1 MLNLNN
7 LNANNQ
13 DDSGGGGGE
22 VINSL
27 YNLLNDDGANV
38 KWLNDN
44 NIMLIR
50 PSGLSNINKIRFREF
65 VGDLLPVVKNGT
77 LPKLIVE
84 LKTVNNPLLTGQVIT
99 PENIYNNYM
108 LLSQYCNLI
117 KVELDWQYNED
128 EETQVIYNIK
138 LALDVLNAKL
148 KRMLMPLG
156 YSAAFRDPANFN
168 VNVIEKSIY
177 SNPRFIVLPSGLY
190 SQAVEYGGNVA
201 NTFRFPYL
209 DDSYNKQYLSI
220 DVGTI
225 NHRLTGVEYTGYLG
239 DIYSVIITETNNDNE
254 NNNYLRV
261 VFPDETTFNTTLS
274 FSSGQKSLLYNEI
287 KKYPHQSGLSRSVSG
302 SEYGFYC
309 YVVVS
314 SGNDTV
320 KYTTNENQTG
330 FNSLDLGAVFTQYNI
345 PYNWTNVNNPAYIIS
360 FNLSYESGSGA
371 IELVGIQQA
380 TEPDDEDCQLLLF
393 YIKWTTTDNP
403 ISGSGITTT
412 PDKCLYQYIDAN
424 NSAVLSGYDVNF
436 IQKLS
441 LLCGSVGYGTGV
453 ASYVDGSDNYLK
465 VNSFA
470 CKYTTD
476 NITLTDSAIIPNYRI
491 RDNGQEHAI
500 TWSNYNGRYIMTNIL
515 LSEFFNS
522 RNDFT
527 IPLTD
532 KYYLMSDSS
541 LSGILYDAGYNVQ
554 SLGSFRYGC
563 GYIVPDY
570 VITASDLDINN
581 NYIGV
586 KPSYVF
592 GADVLKNVILKSSV
606 YDASGINR
614 TNINFNHL
622 SEYGELT
629 EETEDLITYSGI
641 YTDGVDIIG
650 SINLPVFNMTSTE
663 GDFIVPT
670 FLHIDTSPSL
680 FEIFS
685 EIQTGNPKE
694 FSIYKQDA
702 ELLYKYVDDQV
713 LARLETQILFKYE
726 YNDIILNVLGFPNGD
741 GVLYH
746 LNDISRIRFKELQ
759 TDNTTTS
766 ILINLTQEDEK
777 IDIETLKHLYG
788 KLYLSVDWE
797 Q

>member
-13 DDSGGGGGE
+13 DDSGGE
-22 VINSL
+22 IINSL

-44 NIMLIR
+44 NIMLMR
-50 PSGLSNINKIRFREF
+50 PAGLSNINKIRFREF
-65 VGDLLPVVKNGT
+65 IGDLLPVVKNGT

-84 LKTVNNPLLTGQVIT
+84 LKTVNNPILTGQVIT

-128 EETQVIYNIK
+128 EDTQVIYNIK

-156 YSAAFRDPANFN
+156 YSAAFRDAYNFN
-168 VNVIEKSIY
+168 VNLLEKSLY

-190 SQAVEYGGNVA
+190 SQAVEYGGDVA

-209 DDSYNKQYLSI
+209 DPDYNKLYLSI

-225 NHRLTGVEYTGYLG
+225 NHRLTGVEYSGYYG
-239 DIYSVIITETNNDNE
+239 DVYSVVITQINNDNE
-254 NNNYLRV
+254 NNIYLRA
-261 VFPDETTFNTTLS
+261 VFPEEITLNTSLS
-274 FSSGQKSLLYNEI
+274 LSSGQKSLLYNEI
-287 KKYPHQSGLSRSVSG
+287 KKYPHQSGLGRYYDPEDGWTYYS
-302 SEYGFYC
+302 YIIKAD
-309 YVVVS
+309 
-314 SGNDTV
+314 GNDAV
-320 KYTTNENQTG
+320 SYITNKIQNG
-330 FNSLDLGAVFTQYNI
+330 FNLLDVGDVLTEYNV
-345 PYNWTNVNNPAYIIS
+345 PNDWKNVNNPIYFIS
-360 FNLSYESGSGA
+360 FNLSYASGSGGA
-371 IELVGIQQA
+371 IELVGIKQE
-380 TEPDDEDCQLLLF
+380 TNPNDEDCQLLLF
-393 YIKWTTTDNP
+393 YIKWTTTGNP
-403 ISGSGITTT
+403 IKQNDLTLTV
-412 PDKCLYQYIDAN
+412 DKCLYQLIDAN
-424 NSAVLSGYDVNF
+424 NMAVLSGYDVNF
-436 IQKLS
+436 IQKMS

-453 ASYVDGSDNYLK
+453 ATFVDGSDNYFKL
-465 VNSFA
+465 NSFA

-476 NITLTDSAIIPNYRI
+476 SITLTDSAIIPNYRI
-491 RDNGQEHAI
+491 KDNGRDNAI
-500 TWSNYNGRYIMTNIL
+500 TWSNYNDKYIMTNIL

-554 SLGSFRYGC
+554 SLGSFQYGC

-614 TNINFNHL
+614 TNINFKHL

-685 EIQTGNPKE
+685 EIQTGEAKE

-702 ELLYKYVDDQV
+702 ELLYKAVDYQV
-713 LARLETQILFKYE
+713 LSRLETQILFKYE

>member
-7 LNANNQ
+7 LNANNEV
-13 DDSGGGGGE
+13 DKGGGSGE

-27 YNLLNDDGANV
+27 YNLLDNDGANV

-50 PSGLSNINKIRFREF
+50 PAGLSNINKIRFREF

-84 LKTVNNPLLTGQVIT
+84 LKTVNNPMLTGQVIT

-108 LLSQYCNLI
+108 MLSRYCNI
-117 KVELDWQYNED
+117 ISVELDWQYNES
-128 EETQVIYNIK
+128 EETQFIYNIK

-156 YSAAFRDPANFN
+156 YSATFRDPYDFN
-168 VNVIEKSIY
+168 VNVIEKNPY
-177 SNPRFIVLPSGLY
+177 SNPYFMVLPSGLF
-190 SQAVEYGGNVA
+190 SQAVEYGGVSG
-201 NTFRFPYL
+201 TFKFPYL
-209 DDSYNKQYLSI
+209 DTANNKQYLSI

-225 NHRLTGVEYTGYLG
+225 THRLTGIEYTGYLD
-239 DIYSVIITETNNDNE
+239 DIYGVVITETNDNNV
-254 NNNYLRV
+254 NNNYLKV
-261 VFPDETTFNTTLS
+261 IFPKHTFNTTLS
-274 FSSGQKSLLYNEI
+274 LASGQKSLLYNEI
-287 KKYPHQSGLSRSVSG
+287 GKYPHQTGILRSLSGT
-302 SEYGFYC
+302 EFPYYC
-309 YVVVS
+309 YVVAS

-320 KYTTNENQTG
+320 IYTTSENSTG
-330 FNSLDLGAVFTQYNI
+330 FNTLNLGDVFTEYAI
-345 PYNWTNVNNPAYIIS
+345 PYNWSSVNNPAYIIS
-360 FNLSYESGSGA
+360 FNITYESGAGA

-380 TEPDDEDCQLLLF
+380 TEPNDEDCQLLLF

-412 PDKCLYQYIDAN
+412 PAMCLYQYIDAN

-441 LLCGSVGYGTGV
+441 LLCGSVGYGSGV
-453 ASYVDGSDNYLK
+453 ASFVDGSDNYLK

-470 CKYTTD
+470 CKYTED
-476 NITLTDSAIIPNYRI
+476 DIILTDSAIIPNYRI
-491 RDNGQEHAI
+491 KDNAQDYAI
-500 TWSNYNGRYIMTNIL
+500 TWSNYNDRYIMTNIL
-515 LSEFFNS
+515 MSEFFNS

-532 KYYLMSDSS
+532 KYYNMSDTS

-554 SLGSFRYGC
+554 TLGSFQYGC

-570 VITASDLDINN
+570 VITAADLDINN

-592 GADVLKNVILKSSV
+592 GADVLRNVILKSSV

-614 TNINFNHL
+614 TSIDFNHL

-629 EETEDLITYSGI
+629 EETEDLITYSDI

-663 GDFIVPT
+663 GTFTVPT

-685 EIQTGNPKE
+685 EIQPGEPKE
-694 FSIYKQDA
+694 FSIYKQNA
-702 ELLYKYVDDQV
+702 ELLYKAVDEQV